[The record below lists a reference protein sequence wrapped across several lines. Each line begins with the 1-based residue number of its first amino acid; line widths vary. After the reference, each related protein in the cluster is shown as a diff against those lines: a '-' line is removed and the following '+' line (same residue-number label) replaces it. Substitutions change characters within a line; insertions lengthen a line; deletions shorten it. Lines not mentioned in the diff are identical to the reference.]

1 MTFLHQHQGILIK
14 KNDTEVSLLTFYCS
28 QSGLSLCWCWL
39 PTDRTEK
46 SGDASSV
53 SSNMVILF
61 FPYSNLFLALS
72 MMTLVFF
79 ITLYDSLLQSPSPLT
94 TLTTCFATGPQTST
108 SMSWSMWW
116 VKMMQAINSSIAI
129 ISQILQLLTLFM
141 GFISESSSHQVIVGE
156 VDYIRREWKTLQVE
170 YFSLSF
176 LQLWIFLLN
185 IGIFIAPKASAEG
198 DVF

>member
-14 KNDTEVSLLTFYCS
+14 KNDTEVSLLTFYFS

-129 ISQILQLLTLFM
+129 ISQILQLLFPKKHVQTDLWALFLKVNHIRWLLARSTTSEES
-141 GFISESSSHQVIVGE
+141 GKLFRWSISH
-156 VDYIRREWKTLQVE
+156 
-170 YFSLSF
+170 FSFSNF
-176 LQLWIFLLN
+176 EHF
-185 IGIFIAPKASAEG
+185 S
-198 DVF
+198 